1 MPSLPF
7 RPFAGFE
14 RPALSRRAIALL
26 LAIVIHGL
34 LILMLLTLGPQFSP
48 RKKDKSLPVSF
59 SLAPS
64 PAPVAAREK
73 KVARKRE
80 QKAATPAPKTTPS
93 PPATETPPTPE
104 LPFIV
109 LSRQDFAGADIG
121 KMPSRDKGGALAGSE
136 GGGTQGPGEGPGG
149 EQLFNADW
157 QRRPTNAELATY
169 MPPNAPPNGWGMVAC
184 RTIENYQVENC
195 RQLGESPVGSGFAR
209 AVRLAAWQFRVVPP
223 RIGGRQQ
230 VGAWVRIRIDYI
242 QGIAQ

>member
-1 MPSLPF
+1 MPSPTF

-26 LAIVIHGL
+26 LAIAIHGL
-34 LILMLLTLGPQFSP
+34 LILMLLTLAPDLVRP
-48 RKKDKSLPVSF
+48 KKEKRDPVSF

-73 KVARKRE
+73 KVARKQT
-80 QKAATPAPKTTPS
+80 QKALTPAPKATPS

-104 LPFIV
+104 LPFVV

-121 KMPSRDKGGALAGSE
+121 KLPSRDRGGAQAGSDS
-136 GGGTQGPGEGPGG
+136 GAAQGPGEGPGG

-169 MPPNAPPNGWGMVAC
+169 MPPNAPPHGWGMVAC

-223 RIGGRQQ
+223 RIGGRPQ